1 MRLYQFSILTI
12 RLSLRIHL
20 LNMFDHI
27 RRIIIALAIFLAA
40 GLIYQQWRVRQ
51 GGYGLFDLLAGKNSP
66 GQEKFSA
73 PSSPKLTDN
82 DVPSLARLSEES
94 TKLAAAVL
102 PAVVSINTRTVGK
115 VPVEN
120 VFGLPLYRY
129 GVSPGLGSG
138 VIVSK
143 EGHVVTNF
151 HVIKDAAQIKVT
163 TNDHKV
169 HDADVIGIDERVD
182 IAVLRI
188 SQGGEFPALGFA
200 SSDEAKVGQIVFAV
214 GNPFGLSGTVTQ
226 GIISATQRRLS
237 DSGNDLLQTDTV
249 INPGNSGGPLVDI
262 HGAIIGINVSIFT
275 GDQNVHAWQ
284 GVGLAIP
291 ANEVRA
297 AFEQIMH
304 RGAPV
309 VGYLGIDV
317 SLVSL
322 DRDGRVL
329 GAQIDVV
336 GAGSPAAKA
345 GLLTGDII
353 VKFAGSSIE
362 SATDVIK
369 YIQLTKPGEKV
380 SITVLRNGKVL
391 DFSAAI
397 ERRPDGL

>member
-1 MRLYQFSILTI
+1 
-12 RLSLRIHL
+12 
-20 LNMFDHI
+20 MFDHL
-27 RRIIIALAIFLAA
+27 RRIIIALAIFLVA
-40 GLIYQQWRVRQ
+40 GLIHQQWRARQ
-51 GGYGLFDLLAGKNSP
+51 GGYGLFDLLAGKTGP
-66 GQEKFSA
+66 DQEKFSA
-73 PSSPKLTDN
+73 PSSPKLTND
-82 DVPSLARLSEES
+82 DVPGLAKLSEES

-115 VPVEN
+115 VPVQN

-143 EGHVVTNF
+143 EGHVVTNY
-151 HVIKDAAQIKVT
+151 HVIKDAAQIKIT

-169 HDADVIGIDERVD
+169 HDAEVIGIDEQLD

-188 SQGGEFPALGFA
+188 SGGGEFSALDFA
-200 SSDEAKVGQIVFAV
+200 RSDIAKVGQVVFAV

-262 HGAIIGINVSIFT
+262 HGSIVGINVSIFT
-275 GDQNVHAWQ
+275 GDQNSHAWQ

-297 AFEQIMH
+297 AFERIMNK
-304 RGAPV
+304 GAPV

-317 SLVSL
+317 SLVGL
-322 DRDGRVL
+322 DRESRVL

-345 GLLTGDII
+345 GLLPGDVI
-353 VKFAGSSIE
+353 VKFAGRSIE
-362 SATDVIK
+362 SATDVIN
-369 YIQLTKPGEKV
+369 YIQMTKPGEKV
-380 SITVLRNGKVL
+380 NITVLRNGQIIE
-391 DFSAAI
+391 FNANI
-397 ERRPDGL
+397 ERRPVGL

>member
-1 MRLYQFSILTI
+1 
-12 RLSLRIHL
+12 
-20 LNMFDHI
+20 MFDHI
-27 RRIIIALAIFLAA
+27 RRFIIALAIFAVA
-40 GLIYQQWRVRQ
+40 GLFYQRWREDH
-51 GGYGLFDLLAGKNSP
+51 GGYGLFDLLARKTGA
-66 GQEKFSA
+66 GQQKFSA
-73 PSSPKLTDN
+73 PSSPKLNDS
-82 DVPSLARLSEES
+82 DVPGLARLSEES

-115 VPVEN
+115 VPVQN

-143 EGHVVTNF
+143 EGHVVTNY
-151 HVIKDAAQIKVT
+151 HVIKDAAQIKIT

-169 HDADVIGIDERVD
+169 HDAEVIGVDDRLD

-188 SQGGEFPALGFA
+188 AGGGQFSALGFA
-200 SSDEAKVGQIVFAV
+200 SSDEAKVGQVVFAV

-262 HGAIIGINVSIFT
+262 HGSIVGINVSIFT

-291 ANEVRA
+291 SNEVRT

-304 RGAPV
+304 KGAPV
-309 VGYLGIDV
+309 VGFLGIDV

-322 DRDGRVL
+322 DPESRVL

-336 GAGSPAAKA
+336 GTGSPAAKA
-345 GLLTGDII
+345 GLLPGDVI
-353 VKFAGSSIE
+353 VKFAGRSIE
-362 SATDVIK
+362 SATDVIN
-369 YIQLTKPGEKV
+369 YIQMAKPGEKI
-380 SITVLRNGKVL
+380 SITVLRNGQ
-391 DFSAAI
+391 FIEFIANI
-397 ERRPDGL
+397 ERRPVGL

>member
-1 MRLYQFSILTI
+1 MV
-12 RLSLRIHL
+12 
-20 LNMFDHI
+20 DHI
-27 RRIIIALAIFLAA
+27 RRIIIAIAIFVVA
-40 GLIYQQWRVRQ
+40 GLLYQRWRENH
-51 GGYGLFDLLAGKNSP
+51 GGYGLFDLLAGKTGA
-66 GQEKFSA
+66 GQEKFSTQTT
-73 PSSPKLTDN
+73 PKLTDS
-82 DVPSLARLSEES
+82 DVPGLARLSEES

-169 HDADVIGIDERVD
+169 HDAEVIGIDDRVD

-188 SQGGEFPALGFA
+188 TGGGEFPALSFA
-200 SSDEAKVGQIVFAV
+200 SSDEARVGQVVFAV

-291 ANEVRA
+291 ANEVRT
-297 AFEQIMH
+297 AFERIMH

-345 GLLTGDII
+345 GLLPGDII
-353 VKFAGSSIE
+353 VKFAGRSIE

-369 YIQLTKPGEKV
+369 YIQMTKPGEKV
-380 SITVLRNGKVL
+380 SITVLRDNQAL
-391 DFSAAI
+391 EITATI
-397 ERRPDGL
+397 ERRPAGL

>member
-1 MRLYQFSILTI
+1 
-12 RLSLRIHL
+12 
-20 LNMFDHI
+20 MFDHI

-40 GLIYQQWRVRQ
+40 GLLYQQWRARH
-51 GGYGLFDLLAGKNSP
+51 GGYGLFDLLAGKTAS

-73 PSSPKLTDN
+73 PSSPKLTDS

-115 VPVEN
+115 VSVQN

-129 GVSPGLGSG
+129 GVLPGLGSG

-143 EGHVVTNF
+143 EGHVVTNY
-151 HVIKDAAQIKVT
+151 HVIKDAAQIKIT

-169 HDADVIGIDERVD
+169 HDAAVIGIDERLD

-188 SQGGEFPALGFA
+188 SGGGEFSSLGFA
-200 SSDEAKVGQIVFAV
+200 SSDAAKVGQVVFAV

-237 DSGNDLLQTDTV
+237 DSSNDLLQTDTV

-262 HGAIIGINVSIFT
+262 HGSIVGINVSIFT

-345 GLLTGDII
+345 GLLPGDVI
-353 VKFAGSSIE
+353 VKFAGRSIE
-362 SATDVIK
+362 SATDVIN
-369 YIQLTKPGEKV
+369 YIQMTKPGEKV
-380 SITVLRNGKVL
+380 NITVLRNGQVI
-391 DFSAAI
+391 DFSANI
-397 ERRPDGL
+397 ELRPVGL

>member
-1 MRLYQFSILTI
+1 
-12 RLSLRIHL
+12 
-20 LNMFDHI
+20 MFDHI

-40 GLIYQQWRVRQ
+40 GLFYQRWRGGH
-51 GGYGLFDLLAGKNSP
+51 GGYGLFDLLAGKTSP
-66 GQEKFSA
+66 GQEKYSA
-73 PSSPKLTDN
+73 PKATKLTDS

-115 VPVEN
+115 VPVQN

-143 EGHVVTNF
+143 EGHVVTNY

-163 TNDHKV
+163 TNDLKI
-169 HDADVIGIDERVD
+169 HDAEVIGIDDQKD

-188 SQGGEFPALGFA
+188 SGGGEFAALGFA
-200 SSDEAKVGQIVFAV
+200 SSDEVKVGQLVFAV
-214 GNPFGLSGTVTQ
+214 GNPFGLTGTVTQ

-237 DSGNDLLQTDTV
+237 DSGNDLLQTDSV

-262 HGAIIGINVSIFT
+262 HGAIIGINVSIFA
-275 GDQNVHAWQ
+275 GDQNVHSWQ

-291 ANEVRA
+291 SNEVRTT
-297 AFEQIMH
+297 FERIMNK
-304 RGAPV
+304 GAPV

-336 GAGSPAAKA
+336 GVGSPAAKA
-345 GLLTGDII
+345 GLLPGDVI
-353 VKFAGSSIE
+353 VKFAGNNIE

-369 YIQLTKPGEKV
+369 YIQMTKPGEKV
-380 SITVLRNGKVL
+380 SITVYRNGQVL
-391 DFSAAI
+391 EFSADV
-397 ERRPDGL
+397 ERKSGGL